1 MARRPLLF
9 ALALVAGSA
18 TAQMRPRAPEPWTFG
33 IRAGVGMGYRTLS
46 ANLATLENELIIAIR
61 DEREVPKLAVG
72 TVVNMGKQ
80 LGKRIGVEM
89 GLGYHQ
95 LGWVHRVDLEDL
107 TYGDII
113 DPRRGY
119 IYATDNAIPSKSTFK
134 DSFHYIEMPIGLT
147 VRVGKGRLR
156 SVSAVGMAPSIMV
169 AARGRTIYEY
179 GDGTKEE
186 TRYQKSEDFK
196 GFNWFAYLST
206 GLALRTSDRF
216 EWRLQPTVRYGL
228 VDILDAPITASLY
241 SGTVD
246 VGFRYVL

>member
-1 MARRPLLF
+1 MLLS
-9 ALALVAGSA
+9 LVLMAGSA
-18 TAQMRPRAPEPWTFG
+18 FGQMRPRAPEPWTIGF
-33 IRAGVGMGYRTLS
+33 RAGVGMGYRTLS
-46 ANLATLENELIIAIR
+46 ANLTTLENELIIGIR
-61 DEREVPKLAVG
+61 NEREVPKLALT

-107 TYGDII
+107 TFGDII

-119 IYATDNAIPSKSTFK
+119 IYATDNAIPSKTTFK
-134 DSFHYIEMPIGLT
+134 DSFHYIEIPIGLT

-156 SVSAVGMAPSIMV
+156 SVSAVGMAPSILI

-186 TRYQKSEDFK
+186 TRYEKAEDFK
-196 GFNWFAYLST
+196 GFNWFAYFST
-206 GLALRTSDRF
+206 GIALRTGDRF
-216 EWRLQPTVRYGL
+216 EWRLQPTLRYGL

-246 VGFRYVL
+246 LGFRYVL